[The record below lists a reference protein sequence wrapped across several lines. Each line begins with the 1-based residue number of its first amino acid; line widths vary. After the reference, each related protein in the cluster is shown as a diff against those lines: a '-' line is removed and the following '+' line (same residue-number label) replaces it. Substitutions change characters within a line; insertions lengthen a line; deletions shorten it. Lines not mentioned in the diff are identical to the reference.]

1 MQSQII
7 VSKRR
12 LNKPPLWSNVG
23 RFLKQCCEQ
32 PMDRLQSLAIFS
44 DIAKSGGFTATAER
58 MGLSKTMVTR
68 AIHELEGW
76 LGTRLLQRTTRRVA
90 LTAAG
95 EQCLRHAH
103 QMLAVRESLEAAV
116 GPGDGELRGQL
127 RLTAA
132 GTFAQ
137 AHMAALL
144 AEFLAAHPLLR
155 IDLHTGEKAV
165 NLLDERIDLA
175 LRISSAPDPALL
187 GRPLAPIPSRL
198 VASPRYLSQMGLPVD
213 PGDLPRHRCL
223 GHTHVGKSEW
233 TLRRAD
239 EIRHVHVECM
249 LTANDAL
256 VLQNAAMAGAGIA
269 MLPTYLI
276 APNLRTGEL
285 CDVLP
290 DWQPP
295 TLILFGL
302 YVTRINQS
310 PAVRSLLDY
319 FASRF
324 SDPAWRARLMIGD

>member
-1 MQSQII
+1 
-7 VSKRR
+7 
-12 LNKPPLWSNVG
+12 
-23 RFLKQCCEQ
+23 
-32 PMDRLQSLAIFS
+32 MDRLHSLAIFS
-44 DIAKSGGFTATAER
+44 DIAESGGFTATAER

-68 AIHELEGW
+68 AIRELERW
-76 LGTRLLQRTTRRVA
+76 LGARLMQRTTRRVA

-95 EQCLRHAH
+95 EQCLRHTR
-103 QMLAVRESLEAAV
+103 QILAIQENLEAAV
-116 GPGDGELRGQL
+116 SQGDGELRGQL

-137 AHMAALL
+137 AHMAAVL
-144 AEFLAAHPLLR
+144 AEFLAAHPLLK
-155 IDLHTGEKAV
+155 IDLHTGEKAM
-165 NLLDERIDLA
+165 NLVDERIDLA

-198 VASPRYLSQMGLPVD
+198 VASPQYLREMGLPVD
-213 PGDLPRHRCL
+213 PSDLLQHRCL

-233 TLRRAD
+233 AMRRGD
-239 EIRHVHVECM
+239 ETRQVKVECA

-276 APNLRTGEL
+276 APVLRSGEL

-295 TLILFGL
+295 TLTLYGL
-302 YVTRINQS
+302 YVSRHNQS
-310 PAVRSLLDY
+310 PAVRALLDY
-319 FASRF
+319 FAIRF
-324 SDPAWRARLMIGD
+324 SDPAWRARLLISD

>member
-1 MQSQII
+1 
-7 VSKRR
+7 
-12 LNKPPLWSNVG
+12 
-23 RFLKQCCEQ
+23 
-32 PMDRLQSLAIFS
+32 MDRLQSLAIFS
-44 DIAKSGGFTATAER
+44 DIANSGGFTATAER

-68 AIHELEGW
+68 AVSELERW
-76 LGTRLLQRTTRRVA
+76 LGARLLQRTTRRVA

-95 EQCLRHAH
+95 EQCLRHAQ
-103 QMLAVRESLEAAV
+103 QMLAVQESLEAAV
-116 GPGDGELRGQL
+116 GPGDGTLRGQL

-137 AHMAALL
+137 AHMAAVL
-144 AEFLAAHPLLR
+144 ADFLAVHPLLR

-165 NLLDERIDLA
+165 NLVDERIDLA

-198 VASPRYLSQMGLPVD
+198 VASPGYLAEMGRPVE
-213 PGDLPRHRCL
+213 PFDLQRHRCL

-233 TLRRAD
+233 TLRRGD
-239 EIRHVHVECM
+239 ETCQVQVMCT

-256 VLQNAAMAGAGIA
+256 VLQSAAMAGAGIA

-276 APNLRTGEL
+276 APILRTGEL

-295 TLILFGL
+295 TLTLYGL
-302 YVTRINQS
+302 YVSRINQS

-324 SDPAWRARLMIGD
+324 SDPAWRARVLIGE

>member
-1 MQSQII
+1 
-7 VSKRR
+7 
-12 LNKPPLWSNVG
+12 
-23 RFLKQCCEQ
+23 
-32 PMDRLQSLAIFS
+32 MDRLQSLAIFS
-44 DIAKSGGFTATAER
+44 DVAESGGFTATAER

-68 AIHELEGW
+68 AIRELERW

-95 EQCLRHAH
+95 EQCLLHAH
-103 QMLAVRESLEAAV
+103 KILAVRESLEAAV
-116 GPGDGELRGQL
+116 SPGDGELRGQL

-144 AEFLAAHPLLR
+144 AEFLFAHPLLR
-155 IDLHTGEKAV
+155 IDLHTGEKAM
-165 NLLDERIDLA
+165 NLVDERIDLA
-175 LRISSAPDPALL
+175 LRISSELDPALL

-198 VASPRYLSQMGLPVD
+198 VASPQYLREMGQPVD
-213 PGDLPRHRCL
+213 PSELPLHRCL
-223 GHTHVGKSEW
+223 GHTYVGKNEW
-233 TLRRAD
+233 TLRRDD
-239 EIRHVHVECM
+239 ETRKVQVACT

-256 VLQNAAMAGAGIA
+256 ILQNAAMAGAGIA

-276 APNLRTGEL
+276 APILRTGEL

-295 TLILFGL
+295 TLTLYGL
-302 YVTRINQS
+302 YVSRLNQS
-310 PAVRSLLDY
+310 PAVKALLDY

-324 SDPAWRARLMIGD
+324 SDPAWRALFLIGE